1 MKKKII
7 HLALYSILPIT
18 TFFIGIKL
26 QPNQNSQILDKS
38 DKIETGK
45 SSTKPIISHLTEK
58 ALQDDGKLSKKTNL
72 QTNSLLIDPLDN
84 PLLDSSEIKSLGQS
98 MVSELNPL
106 KRRSI
111 FNSLLEGMTLENAQE
126 IREQVKRLDQNSSEF
141 RDFHFIWGSMA
152 GAEAVINGTKTSE
165 RDLHVT
171 MTGWVSSKPDEAIA
185 WFDKI
190 DTLNDRR
197 LNKNDL
203 KRSVVDG
210 LSNID
215 PNRAVDFIST
225 LVQSGDKEA
234 NKLIHNVA
242 RKVTQT
248 MNLEEAGAWAD
259 NLTNKNMRKSAMDS
273 IVPRFAYSDPESASK
288 WASSLQS
295 DMASTAIQ
303 KVSEAWSHRDPAA
316 SVQWLE
322 SLPESSGV
330 NSGIENALS
339 HWARRDPKSA
349 SDHLINMPDS
359 TQKDRAIKGFASRVA
374 YEDPQSA
381 LVWANTIQD
390 EKIRDGALKNAGR
403 AYYKRDKTGALQ
415 WLESSGLSPKI
426 ISEILPKK

>member
-1 MKKKII
+1 
-7 HLALYSILPIT
+7 
-18 TFFIGIKL
+18 
-26 QPNQNSQILDKS
+26 
-38 DKIETGK
+38 
-45 SSTKPIISHLTEK
+45 
-58 ALQDDGKLSKKTNL
+58 
-72 QTNSLLIDPLDN
+72 
-84 PLLDSSEIKSLGQS
+84 
-98 MVSELNPL
+98 
-106 KRRSI
+106 
-111 FNSLLEGMTLENAQE
+111 
-126 IREQVKRLDQNSSEF
+126 
-141 RDFHFIWGSMA
+141 
-152 GAEAVINGTKTSE
+152 
-165 RDLHVT
+165 

-190 DTLNDRR
+190 DTLNDKR

-242 RKVTQT
+242 AKSLKQD
-248 MNLEEAGAWAD
+248 LEEAGAWAD

-273 IVPRFAYSDPESASK
+273 IVPKFAYSDPESASK

-330 NSGIENALS
+330 
-339 HWARRDPKSA
+339 
-349 SDHLINMPDS
+349 
-359 TQKDRAIKGFASRVA
+359 TQ
-374 YEDPQSA
+374 
-381 LVWANTIQD
+381 
-390 EKIRDGALKNAGR
+390 
-403 AYYKRDKTGALQ
+403 
-415 WLESSGLSPKI
+415 ESKML
-426 ISEILPKK
+426 

>member
-1 MKKKII
+1 MKRKII
-7 HLALYSILPIT
+7 YLALYSILPVT

-26 QPNQNSQILDKS
+26 QSNQDSQVLNESENLQANKLLPKS
-38 DKIETGK
+38 E
-45 SSTKPIISHLTEK
+45 ISHLTKK
-58 ALQDDGKLSKKTNL
+58 ASQDEGKLSKTTTT
-72 QTNSLLIDPLDN
+72 QTNSLSLEPLDK
-84 PLLDSSEIKSLGQS
+84 PSLDSSEIKSIGQS

-126 IREQVKRLDQNSSEF
+126 IREQIKRLDQNSSEF

-190 DTLNDRR
+190 DTLNDKR
-197 LNKNDL
+197 LSKNDL

-215 PNRAVDFIST
+215 PNRAVDFISI
-225 LVQSGDKEA
+225 LAQSGDKDA

-248 MNLEEAGAWAD
+248 MNLEDAGAWAD
-259 NLTNKNMRKSAMDS
+259 GLTNKNMRKSAMDS

-288 WASSLQS
+288 WAASLQS

-303 KVSEAWSHRDPAA
+303 KVGEAWSHRDPAA

-322 SLPESSGV
+322 SLPESKGA

-339 HWARRDPKSA
+339 NWARRDPKSA
-349 SDHLINMPDS
+349 SDHLVGMPNS
-359 TQKDRAIKGFASRVA
+359 MQKDRAIKGFASRVA

-390 EKIRDGALKNAGR
+390 EKIRDGALRDAGR

-415 WLESSGLSPKI
+415 WLETSGLPPKTI
-426 ISEILPKK
+426 NEILPKK

>member
-1 MKKKII
+1 MKRKII

-26 QPNQNSQILDKS
+26 QPNQNSQALNESKKLEADKS
-38 DKIETGK
+38 SPK
-45 SSTKPIISHLTEK
+45 SEISHLTNK
-58 ALQDDGKLSKKTNL
+58 ASQDESKLSKATTD
-72 QTNSLLIDPLDN
+72 QTNPLSLEPLDK
-84 PLLDSSEIKSLGQS
+84 PSLDSSEIKSIGQS

-106 KRRSI
+106 KRREI

-126 IREQVKRLDQNSSEF
+126 IREQIKKLNQYSSEF

-165 RDLHVT
+165 RDLDIT

-190 DTLNDRR
+190 DTLNDKR
-197 LNKNDL
+197 LSKNVL

-215 PNRAVDFIST
+215 PNRAADFVSI
-225 LVQSGDKEA
+225 LAQSGDKDA
-234 NKLIHNVA
+234 NKLIKNVGY
-242 RKVTQT
+242 KVTQI
-248 MNLEEAGAWAD
+248 MDLEKAGAWAD
-259 NLTNKNMRKSAMDS
+259 GLTNKNLRKSAMES
-273 IVPRFAYSDPESASK
+273 IVPKFAYSDPESASK
-288 WASSLQS
+288 WAESLQS
-295 DMASTAIQ
+295 DMASTAIN
-303 KVSEAWSHRDPAA
+303 KVGEIWSNKDPAA
-316 SVQWLE
+316 SVKWLE
-322 SLPESSGV
+322 SLPESKGT

-339 HWARRDPKSA
+339 NWARRDPKSA
-349 SDHLINMPDS
+349 SDHLVGMPDS
-359 TQKDRAIKGFASRVA
+359 MQKDRAIKGFASRVA

-390 EKIRDGALKNAGR
+390 EKIREGALRDAGR

-415 WLESSGLSPKI
+415 WLETSGLPPKTI
-426 ISEILPKK
+426 NEILPKK

>member
-1 MKKKII
+1 MLKK
-7 HLALYSILPIT
+7 
-18 TFFIGIKL
+18 
-26 QPNQNSQILDKS
+26 
-38 DKIETGK
+38 
-45 SSTKPIISHLTEK
+45 
-58 ALQDDGKLSKKTNL
+58 
-72 QTNSLLIDPLDN
+72 
-84 PLLDSSEIKSLGQS
+84 LG
-98 MVSELNPL
+98 
-106 KRRSI
+106 
-111 FNSLLEGMTLENAQE
+111 
-126 IREQVKRLDQNSSEF
+126 EQVKRLDQNSSEF

-273 IVPRFAYSDPESASK
+273 IVPKFAYSDPESASK
-288 WASSLQS
+288 WASSF
-295 DMASTAIQ
+295 TIRHGIHCHTK
-303 KVSEAWSHRDPAA
+303 KVSEAWSHRDHLQVFNGSSLCPKA
-316 SVQWLE
+316 VVLTQE
-322 SLPESSGV
+322 SKML
-330 NSGIENALS
+330 
-339 HWARRDPKSA
+339 
-349 SDHLINMPDS
+349 
-359 TQKDRAIKGFASRVA
+359 
-374 YEDPQSA
+374 
-381 LVWANTIQD
+381 
-390 EKIRDGALKNAGR
+390 
-403 AYYKRDKTGALQ
+403 
-415 WLESSGLSPKI
+415 
-426 ISEILPKK
+426 